1 MSKNYASRS
10 GGKKKKINGVR
21 VFQWALVIV
30 LFAALIFVLSQLLKG
45 SGPVDSQDPG
55 STPAQLVGGRFEEN
69 TTVNGVP
76 IGGMS
81 PDEARAA
88 LSESV
93 GAQLEG
99 FSVTLAYGSS
109 TWVADAS
116 AVEFGSDLESVLT
129 TAMHNG
135 AGEYRTSVTV
145 DRASLTSYIQSIA
158 LELDRAAVEPAL
170 NHVPEIATEA
180 SPFTVIEGQS
190 GLKVDVEATAD
201 AVLGQI
207 ASDSYGTVA
216 VVVNETMPSESAAEL
231 ASKVAP
237 ISSFTTEF
245 KTKEAGRTHN
255 LNLACEKLNG
265 VSIADG
271 ETFSFNDVV
280 GPRDAANGWKE
291 AHVIINGSRYEDG
304 WGGGIC
310 QVSTTLYN
318 ALLLT
323 GHDFADFSR
332 VNHSIPSGYV
342 DRGLDATVAYG
353 SKDFRFTNRTG
364 SPIYIFAYTSDL
376 DKSTGKLTFKIYGSA
391 PAAGTEVKVYSK
403 TASTLDPPAPEIIY
417 DSTEPPTYKKELQK
431 ERKGYVVEVY
441 REIIVSGASQGEKLL
456 YTDTYKPVQGIYT
469 VGSAVETPDSGG
481 DVEIPEDD
489 SIIPGN

>member
-1 MSKNYASRS
+1 MSKNYSNRS
-10 GGKKKKINGVR
+10 GSKKKVNSVR
-21 VFQWALVIV
+21 VFQWVLVIV

-45 SGPVDSQDPG
+45 SGAADSQDPDN
-55 STPAQLVGGRFEEN
+55 TPSQLTDGRFEEN
-69 TTVNGVP
+69 TAVNGVS

-81 PDEARAA
+81 PDEARVA

-93 GAQLEG
+93 SAQLDG

-109 TWVADAS
+109 TWVADSS
-116 AVEFGSDLESVLT
+116 AVEFGSNLESVLT
-129 TAMHNG
+129 AAMQSG
-135 AGEYRTSVTV
+135 AGEYQTSVTA
-145 DRASLTSYIQSIA
+145 DRTALASYIRSVAQEI
-158 LELDRAAVEPAL
+158 DREAVEPTL
-170 NHVPEIATEA
+170 DYNPEIATEA
-180 SPFTVIEGQS
+180 SPFTVTEGQS
-190 GLKVDVEATAD
+190 GLKVDVEATVD
-201 AVLGQI
+201 AIIGQI
-207 ASDSYGTVA
+207 SSDSYGNVA
-216 VVVNETMPSESAAEL
+216 VVVNETMPSASAAEL
-231 ASKVAP
+231 ASRVTL

-245 KTKEAGRTHN
+245 QTKEAGRTHN

-265 VSIADG
+265 ISIADG
-271 ETFSFNDVV
+271 ETFSFNGVV

-291 AHVIINGSRYEDG
+291 ALVIIGGSRYEDG

-323 GHDFADFSR
+323 GYDFADFAR

-353 SKDFRFTNRTG
+353 SKDFQFKNTTG
-364 SPIYIFAYTSDL
+364 SPIYVVAYTSDL
-376 DKSTGKLTFKIYGSA
+376 DKSTGKLTFKIYGNA
-391 PAAGTEVKVYSK
+391 LTAGTEVKVYSK
-403 TASTLDPPAPEIIY
+403 TTSTLQPPEPEIIY
-417 DSTEPPTYKKELQK
+417 DSTEPPSYKKELQK

-441 REIIVSGASQGEKLL
+441 REIITNGASQGAELL

-469 VGSAVETPDSGG
+469 VGSAAQTPDNGG

-489 SIIPGN
+489 SIIPEN